1 MADNS
6 LGYRTSPGFARSRP
20 ATEHHT
26 PGSAHDPDN
35 RGFDNTTD
43 PLAELARLVGQ
54 IDPPADL
61 RGGAGREGGISTLD
75 RAGDYS
81 DRSRQ
86 GVDAQRDYGHRTDHT
101 QAPPL
106 ADYNDDDQYDR
117 DPDASYAAEHPRAV
131 SGGYTPADRGQPQY
145 DAHYEDE
152 HGHAAADH
160 QHSDQQHSDQQYA
173 GEQYADQQHAD
184 HQYDDQQYDDQQ
196 YADRQHA
203 DGQYRDGDA
212 EYPAYEDADDNP
224 RRGKRSG
231 LVTVAAV
238 FGLAVLGTAAAYG
251 YRTFTSG
258 GSTGAP
264 PVIRADASPNKI
276 AATPSDAASSKQVVD
291 RVGDR
296 AQTQSRVVSREEQ
309 PLPVEQPPRPQ
320 PQMAAPAWPLPPG
333 SPPVSTAQAP
343 QSSGASPGEP
353 RRVKTETI
361 APSGAQVASQAT
373 APAVRTAA
381 STESANRP
389 AAPRTTPKAADQNAP
404 LALAPQG
411 DTPSR
416 PAAAATSPA
425 HKYVV
430 QLSASNTREDAA
442 ASLRTAQS
450 KYADLL
456 NGRQTLVKEKKSANQ
471 TTVYAAQVGPLSSKE
486 EAVELCQRLK
496 SAGATCFVQ

>member
-26 PGSAHDPDN
+26 AGSHDPDN

-106 ADYNDDDQYDR
+106 ADYHDDDQYDR
-117 DPDASYAAEHPRAV
+117 DPHASYAAEHPRAV
-131 SGGYTPADRGQPQY
+131 SGGYAPADRGQPQH
-145 DAHYEDE
+145 DAHYEDEDE
-152 HGHAAADH
+152 HGHAAA
-160 QHSDQQHSDQQYA
+160 DQQHSDQQYA
-173 GEQYADQQHAD
+173 GEQYADQQ
-184 HQYDDQQYDDQQ
+184 YDDQQYDEQQ
-196 YADRQHA
+196 YADQQHA
-203 DGQYRDGDA
+203 DEQYREGDE
-212 EYPAYEDADDNP
+212 EYPAYQDAEDNT
-224 RRGKRSG
+224 RRSKRGG

-251 YRTFTSG
+251 YRSFTSG

-264 PVIRADASPNKI
+264 PVIRADATPNKI
-276 AATPSDAASSKQVVD
+276 AATPSDAAGNKQVVD

-320 PQMAAPAWPLPPG
+320 PQMAAPGWPMPPG

-343 QSSGASPGEP
+343 QSSGALPGEP
-353 RRVKTETI
+353 RKVKTETI
-361 APSGAQVASQAT
+361 APSGAQLASQGAAP

-381 STESANRP
+381 STEAANRP
-389 AAPRTTPKAADQNAP
+389 AAPRTTPRAADQNAP

-411 DTPSR
+411 DTPAPSR
-416 PAAAATSPA
+416 PAAAAAPPA

-471 TTVYAAQVGPLSSKE
+471 ATVYAAQVGPLSSKE